1 MMALVLKADTS
12 TITVPKVIETKNGM
26 IFNGH
31 YYNKDNL
38 APVAFEYLIL
48 DKNCVRNTLNT
59 NKRLRPT
66 ALSSCSE
73 VWNEDT
79 IIADKYEPNIF
90 YSIIYN
96 KSDFNIVKY
105 KEAQNKI
112 ELITSINI
120 DSGYDKYLGQDKRY
134 LYYSFRGSEAMSGST
149 NYIFNGKTIR
159 GFNKVSAFIQI
170 GKIDKQDLSNTQL
183 NKCYYFYR
191 DGFLSIPTVIEIYE
205 DSNYIYYG
213 SFTSIVTNYLGDRTR
228 IPLKLVIYRIVKSNS
243 FIEEIKS
250 DIQISTDEIYN
261 FIDNKDVFK
270 ISDNAIGFYLL
281 NLSSE
286 ANEINP
292 FKLIKVNFDEM
303 VVDNMITV
311 EEVTFTWNDQIKQ
324 SLSVFPDGV
333 LYSYETFITKVNNK
347 SYISIIMY
355 QNADQYVTEQ
365 IVNQGIYTF
374 EIIDFN
380 NLKLTNYNR
389 ISDSVLKCYLLS
401 KDRSFLIVS
410 SANNTIFMKFD
421 TEKGCF
427 KITSTIEELP
437 LSIGLDLS
445 ERVWIMKADNEV
457 DVYSMSNPTDFNMK
471 FEKDYYDYVGTNIET
486 FITIEAKNFLG
497 EYININVELTIDG
510 NAKFKDNSS
519 SVIKI
524 TTPSD
529 GELNIPVI
537 ITGSNQITV
546 CPKIL
551 SEGESS

>member
-1 MMALVLKADTS
+1 MALVLKADTS

-73 VWNEDT
+73 IWNEDT

-149 NYIFNGKTIR
+149 NYIFNGKTIS

-213 SFTSIVTNYLGDRTR
+213 SFTSIVTNYFGDRTR

-389 ISDSVLKCYLLS
+389 ISDSVLKGYLLS

-427 KITSTIEELP
+427 KITSTIEEVP

>member
-1 MMALVLKADTS
+1 MALVLKADTS

-73 VWNEDT
+73 IWNEDT

-149 NYIFNGKTIR
+149 NYIFNGKTIS

-213 SFTSIVTNYLGDRTR
+213 SFTSIVTNYFGDRTR

-389 ISDSVLKCYLLS
+389 ISDSVLKGYLLS

-427 KITSTIEELP
+427 KITSTIEEVP

-445 ERVWIMKADNEV
+445 ERVWIMKANNEV